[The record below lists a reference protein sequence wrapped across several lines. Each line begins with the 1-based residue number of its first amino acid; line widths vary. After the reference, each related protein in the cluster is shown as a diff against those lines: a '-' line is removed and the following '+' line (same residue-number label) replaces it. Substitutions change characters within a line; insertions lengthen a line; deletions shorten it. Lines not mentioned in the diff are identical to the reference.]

1 MQMRLEGGGGG
12 KMGQDDTRIRQRGA
26 GIVSFGLE
34 RSGVKKMMQGS
45 EAKFWGWFG
54 NFWSKNTQY
63 GNTNNEECIFL
74 SSF

>member
-1 MQMRLEGGGGG
+1 MRLEGGGGG

-34 RSGVKKMMQGS
+34 RSGVKKMMYWS
-45 EAKFWGWFG
+45 EANWWYG

-63 GNTNNEECIFL
+63 GNTNNE
-74 SSF
+74 